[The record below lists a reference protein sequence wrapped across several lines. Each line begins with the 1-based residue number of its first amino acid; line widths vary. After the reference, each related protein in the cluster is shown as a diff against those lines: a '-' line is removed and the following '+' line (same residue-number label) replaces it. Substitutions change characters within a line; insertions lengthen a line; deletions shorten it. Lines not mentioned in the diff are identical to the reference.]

1 MCFVFVGG
9 RDQVT
14 IRFTTRLY
22 CGPVDMFDG
31 KTPITAIL
39 SFVARLE
46 NSKKS

>member
-9 RDQVT
+9 REQVT

-22 CGPVDMFDG
+22 YGPVGMFDV
-31 KTPITAIL
+31 KTPTTVIL